1 MSIFVETTT
10 VQDDT
15 LRKEQALLQ
24 TLAVSHSLAGQM
36 NHAREDF
43 WSLPDDQLLAVLNAD
58 TQTALDTQPLLD
70 ALAGAINALLDAA
83 VEDRPELM
91 VHFSTRA
98 AVGYGRSD
106 VEYDPTIPAFKI
118 NPPPP

>member
-10 VQDDT
+10 LQDDT
-15 LRKEQALLQ
+15 LKKEQTLLS
-24 TLAVSHSLAGQM
+24 TLSISHSLAGQM
-36 NHAREDF
+36 NQARGQF

-70 ALAGAINALLDAA
+70 TLAGAINALLDAA
-83 VEDRPELM
+83 VEDRPELAAN
-91 VHFSTRA
+91 FPSRA
-98 AVGYGRSD
+98 ALGYGRAD
-106 VEYDPTIPAFKI
+106 VEYDDTIPAFKI